1 MKKQVGRGKRKKL
14 GILRNKLEN
23 MPPFAEE
30 SRMMMKIQKKLWVS
44 LVLVLFILEGLAP
57 RVYAEIRPTAQTV
70 TSKGQPETE
79 SQAPLLPVADP
90 EEAVPPD
97 VTEPAHEPTTY
108 TQDDF
113 FTQKTLKGI
122 YSSADLYFFAPSYW
136 DVKYVYAQ
144 LQYDVSQLLEGKAS
158 SITLSVNGVPI
169 QSYRLEYKNGSPQI
183 LYVKIPV
190 SEIRTGFNSLTISAY
205 ARLFDEEGCVDDASD
220 ANWLRIYDTSHIRS
234 GYEVKDPEHR
244 ISYYPYP
251 FMSTYNPTGKGLTI
265 AVSDQAVSGE
275 VAAAMNIMADLSS
288 ETKAKNEIEVCL
300 LSDAANKD
308 TTRTILV
315 SAYDNLPAEYKNL
328 VGKAPDSTGNATVTF
343 TDDSQ
348 GRPLLIIT
356 SMEEDSLIE
365 ASNMLMDENRVMQES
380 GQTAVIEKG
389 SGQIAVNAG
398 KQSDMMAG
406 NYTLEDI
413 MGSGLMFV
421 GPFHQ
426 DNYVYLPVTGDYV
439 LSEGGKV
446 ALKFR
451 YSENLDFTRSLVTV
465 SWGEIPIASK
475 RLSKEN
481 ASGDELNFE
490 MPGDIL
496 GTAASSIKISFDLE
510 IADLICTPRQSDMP
524 WAYVSKEST
533 LFLPPSNGINLSFDV
548 KGSPFRSQG
557 KFNQVMLIIPD
568 KPSGDELNL
577 LGQVVAMYGS
587 GIKPYGS
594 LLVRKGSEFQKD
606 DGDYNIITVG
616 TFLDNS
622 LIAQINDSLSFHYTP
637 DGTGFESNEQLI
649 LSRDYAGQ
657 IGIMQLIKSPFSL
670 NRGLLA
676 ITGCSSES
684 ISRVQ
689 EYLRQ
694 SKKRDELKKD
704 CVIIAPDSSITVFQF
719 IQGTAANAEPA
730 PMEKLVQN
738 KRSVIFTIVAT
749 SAMSLILVAVIII
762 LLRIRMYRKRDE

>member
-1 MKKQVGRGKRKKL
+1 VGREKRRIL

-30 SRMMMKIQKKLWVS
+30 SRMIMMKIQKKLWVS

-57 RVYAEIRPTAQTV
+57 RVYADIRPTAQTV
-70 TSKGQPETE
+70 TSGRQPETGSE
-79 SQAPLLPVADP
+79 APLLPVADP
-90 EEAVPPD
+90 EGAAPPE
-97 VTEPAHEPTTY
+97 VSEPAHDPTTY

-122 YSSADLYFFAPSYW
+122 YSSADLYFFVPTYW

-144 LQYDVSQLLEGKAS
+144 IQYDVSQLLEGKAS

-169 QSYRLEYKNGSPQI
+169 QSYRLEYNNGSPQI
-183 LYVKIPV
+183 LYVKIPI

-234 GYEVKDPEHR
+234 GYEAKDPEHR

-265 AVSDQAVSGE
+265 AVSDQASNGE
-275 VAAAMNIMADLSS
+275 VAAAMNLMADLSS
-288 ETKAKNEIEVCL
+288 DTKVKNEIEVSL
-300 LSDAANKD
+300 LSDVANKN

-315 SAYDNLPAEYKNL
+315 STYDNLPQEYKNL
-328 VGKAPDSTGNATVTF
+328 VGKAPDSTGNATVTY

-365 ASNMLMDENRVMQES
+365 ASNMLMDENRVKQEN

-439 LSEGGKV
+439 LSEGGKI

-490 MPGDIL
+490 IPGDIL
-496 GTAASSIKISFDLE
+496 GTAASSIKVSFDLE

-533 LFLPPSNGINLSFDV
+533 LFLPPSNGINLYFDV
-548 KGSPFRSQG
+548 KGSPFRNQG
-557 KFNQVMLIIPD
+557 KFNQVMLVIPD

-577 LGQVVAMYGS
+577 LGQVVAMYGN

-594 LLVRKGSEFQKD
+594 LIVRKGSEFQKD

-657 IGIMQLIKSPFSL
+657 IGILQLIKSPFAL

-676 ITGCSSES
+676 VTGCSSES
-684 ISRVQ
+684 ISHVQ

-704 CVIIAPDSSITVFQF
+704 CVIIAPDSSITAFQF

-749 SAMSLILVAVIII
+749 SAMSMMLVAVIII

>member
-1 MKKQVGRGKRKKL
+1 
-14 GILRNKLEN
+14 
-23 MPPFAEE
+23 
-30 SRMMMKIQKKLWVS
+30 MMKIQKKLWVS

-57 RVYAEIRPTAQTV
+57 RVYADIRPTAQTV
-70 TSKGQPETE
+70 TSGIQPETE
-79 SQAPLLPVADP
+79 SEAPLLPVADP
-90 EEAVPPD
+90 EGAAPPE
-97 VTEPAHEPTTY
+97 VTEPAHDPTTY

-122 YSSADLYFFAPSYW
+122 YSSADLYFFVPTYW

-144 LQYDVSQLLEGKAS
+144 IQYDVSQLLEGKAS
-158 SITLSVNGVPI
+158 SITMSVNGVPI
-169 QSYRLEYKNGSPQI
+169 QSYRLEYNNGSPQI
-183 LYVKIPV
+183 LYVKIPI

-234 GYEVKDPEHR
+234 GYEAKDPEHR

-265 AVSDQAVSGE
+265 AVSDQAANGE
-275 VAAAMNIMADLSS
+275 VAAAMNLMADLSS
-288 ETKAKNEIEVCL
+288 DAKVKNEIEVSL
-300 LSDAANKD
+300 LSDVANKN

-315 SAYDNLPAEYKNL
+315 STYDNLPQEYKNL

-356 SMEEDSLIE
+356 SMDEDSLIE
-365 ASNMLMDENRVMQES
+365 ASNMLMDENRVKQES

-439 LSEGGKV
+439 LSEGGKI

-490 MPGDIL
+490 IPGDIL
-496 GTAASSIKISFDLE
+496 GTAASSIKVSFDLE

-548 KGSPFRSQG
+548 KGSPFRNQG
-557 KFNQVMLIIPD
+557 KFNQVMLVIPD

-594 LLVRKGSEFQKD
+594 LIVRKGSEFQKD

-622 LIAQINDSLSFHYTP
+622 LITQINDSLSFHYTP

-657 IGIMQLIKSPFSL
+657 IGILQLIKSPFAL

-676 ITGCSSES
+676 VTGCSSES
-684 ISRVQ
+684 ISHVQ

-704 CVIIAPDSSITVFQF
+704 CVIIAPDSSITAFQF

-749 SAMSLILVAVIII
+749 SAMSMMLVAVIII